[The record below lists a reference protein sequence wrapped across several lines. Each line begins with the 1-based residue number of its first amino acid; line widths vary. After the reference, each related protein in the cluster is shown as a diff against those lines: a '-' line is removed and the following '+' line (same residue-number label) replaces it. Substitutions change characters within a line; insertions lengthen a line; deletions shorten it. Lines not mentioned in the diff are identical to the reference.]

1 MIRQET
7 LLSGNLHPGAW
18 GPASRTRR
26 CDNIR
31 TLMAKPRRLCLVV
44 SLWLRGDVDEFEE
57 FERAAARIMARHGGR
72 MESVVRCPE
81 GDGPFEVHVVSFP
94 DEAAFQSYRDDP
106 RLQDLQPLRER
117 AISRTEVRRGELRDA
132 CGS

>member
-44 SLWLRGDVDEFEE
+44 SLWLRGD
-57 FERAAARIMARHGGR
+57 GR

-106 RLQDLQPLRER
+106 RLRDLQPLRER